1 MEIQSLLCHNNITN
15 AYLWQHCNGYFV
27 HITFLNDKKVR
38 KNKSSSHYHCTFSR
52 YITVII
58 NICNDPMNNA

>member
-27 HITFLNDKKVR
+27 HITFLNDKKV
-38 KNKSSSHYHCTFSR
+38 KKTSLHHTTIVHSV
-52 YITVII
+52 VI
-58 NICNDPMNNA
+58 